1 MSTRADRVQL
11 AVVIAALGLVAVIGA
26 AFAGAASAPPPHT
39 EIDVPA
45 AAPTPPIDTGDAAQP
60 PPKRFSVIGVIVG
73 IREQRLAIRVKSRE
87 QPVLV
92 ALRPGTVV
100 RLNRQAATLE
110 DFKVNDKVV
119 VVGRPGPRGNVI
131 LATGVNVMR
140 SQDPTG

>member
-1 MSTRADRVQL
+1 MTTRADRIQL
-11 AVVIAALGLVAVIGA
+11 AVVIAALGLVAMIGA

-39 EIDVPA
+39 GFEVPE
-45 AAPTPPIDTGDAAQP
+45 AAPTPPIDTTDATQP

-140 SQDPTG
+140 SPDPTG